1 MHKALTN
8 CEEWVEEYMRKRTGI
23 KEVPLGPISEKL
35 VMLQGYL
42 NDPHELHSYK
52 GEEPHIEL
60 KTKWL
65 QEMINEIDAKVQELL
80 KAMHDEDS

>member
-1 MHKALTN
+1 MSNEMHKALTN

-35 VMLQGYL
+35 VMLQGYQ
-42 NDPHELHSYK
+42 
-52 GEEPHIEL
+52 GEEKYIEL

-65 QEMINEIDAKVQELL
+65 QEMIDEINAKVQELL
-80 KAMHDEDS
+80 KAMHDD